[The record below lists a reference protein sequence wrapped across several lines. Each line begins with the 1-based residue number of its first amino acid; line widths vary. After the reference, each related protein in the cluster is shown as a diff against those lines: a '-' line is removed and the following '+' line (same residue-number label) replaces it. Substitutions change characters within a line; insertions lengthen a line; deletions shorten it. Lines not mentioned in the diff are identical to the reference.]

1 MKKVRVQGE
10 DENLNAETDSW

>member
-10 DENLNAETDSW
+10 DENLYAETDSW